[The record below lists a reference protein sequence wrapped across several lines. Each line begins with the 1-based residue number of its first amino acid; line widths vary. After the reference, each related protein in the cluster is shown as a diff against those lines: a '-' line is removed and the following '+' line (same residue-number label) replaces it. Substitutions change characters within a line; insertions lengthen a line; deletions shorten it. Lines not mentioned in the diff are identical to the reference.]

1 MMVFVQK
8 NISVHGLCVIFM
20 GIRERVDLLL
30 SLAACFPCVAGQNL
44 GDSN

>member
-8 NISVHGLCVIFM
+8 NTSVHGLRVGFM
-20 GIRERVDLLL
+20 GIREEVDLLL
-30 SLAACFPCVAGQNL
+30 SKAACFPSDAGQKL

>member
-8 NISVHGLCVIFM
+8 NTSVHGLCVIFM
-20 GIRERVDLLL
+20 GIREGVDLLL
-30 SLAACFPCVAGQNL
+30 SQAARYPSDAGQIV